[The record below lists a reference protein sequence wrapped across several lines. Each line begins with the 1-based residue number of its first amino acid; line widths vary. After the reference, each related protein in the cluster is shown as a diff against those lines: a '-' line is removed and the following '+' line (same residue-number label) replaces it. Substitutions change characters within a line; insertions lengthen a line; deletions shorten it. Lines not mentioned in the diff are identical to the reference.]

1 MWFSQL
7 VEVSLESENDTLII
21 WKFQWF
27 PSIDT

>member
-7 VEVSLESENDTLII
+7 VEVSLESENDKLII